1 LKPDNQGN
9 TTYTAYFKDPENT
22 KWILIASFLRPQ
34 TSTWYTRAHSFL
46 ENFNDK
52 LGYLNREVQYQNQ
65 WVVDDNGKWY
75 SLHKAKFTGDDIA
88 RRQYRLDADGGTK
101 GGSFFLRNGGFFNST
116 TSLNSNFSLPPS
128 TQKPDIDFNS
138 LP

>member
-1 LKPDNQGN
+1 
-9 TTYTAYFKDPENT
+9 
-22 KWILIASFLRPQ
+22 
-34 TSTWYTRAHSFL
+34 
-46 ENFNDK
+46 

-88 RRQYRLDADGGTK
+88 RRQYRLDADGGLNGT
-101 GGSFFLRNGGFFNST
+101 SFFLRNGGFFNTT
-116 TSLNSNFSLPPS
+116 TSLNSNFRLPPS
-128 TQKPDIDFNS
+128 TQKPAIDFKS